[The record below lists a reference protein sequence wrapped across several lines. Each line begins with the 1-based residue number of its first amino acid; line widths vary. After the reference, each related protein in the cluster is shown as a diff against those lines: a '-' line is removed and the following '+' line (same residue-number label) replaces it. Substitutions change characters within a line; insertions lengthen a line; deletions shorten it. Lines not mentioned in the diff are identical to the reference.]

1 MDEARRYA
9 HSRLASGLAPR
20 VVVSELVSAGWPP
33 AAAWTVVSSV
43 TPPPAPVQPPLDQ
56 PAGWLPVGSI
66 VVGGAFLLATA
77 LMAVAVFRSPDG
89 PRAHLA
95 RLTDGQLPI
104 GLYLAVTVALWLV
117 GLGLLIAH
125 HVRSR
130 RARLATG
137 RRRRV
142 STAVVFAWIL
152 TVGNPILAAL
162 LGVFGV
168 VFAVALGVMCGE
180 AVSENCGMGG

>member
-9 HSRLASGLAPR
+9 HSRLASGAAPR
-20 VVVSELVSAGWPP
+20 VVVSELVSTGWP
-33 AAAWTVVSSV
+33 AAAAWNVVSSV
-43 TPPPAPVQPPLDQ
+43 TPPPAPAQPPLDQ

-66 VVGGAFLLATA
+66 VVGGAFFVVTA
-77 LMAVAVFRSPDG
+77 LMAVAVFRSPGG

-95 RLTDGQLPI
+95 RFTDGQLPI
-104 GLYLAVTVALWLV
+104 GLYLTVTAALWVV

-142 STAVVFAWIL
+142 SVAVVFAWIL
-152 TVGNPILAAL
+152 TVGNPILVVL
-162 LGVFGV
+162 LGTVGFI
-168 VFAVALGVMCGE
+168 FFVALGVMCGE
-180 AVSENCGMGG
+180 AVSENCGMG